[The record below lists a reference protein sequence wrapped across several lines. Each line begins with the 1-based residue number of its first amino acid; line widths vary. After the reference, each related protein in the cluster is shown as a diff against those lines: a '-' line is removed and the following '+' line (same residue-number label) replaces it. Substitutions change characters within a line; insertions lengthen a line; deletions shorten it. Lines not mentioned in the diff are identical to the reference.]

1 MAIEVIGVK
10 EIIFTPE
17 NNFFKRGYYSFGYL
31 PMLLVLDEYESREY
45 YMTCFLIK
53 NALDEVLGNENLPT
67 RYGVEALEAT
77 KKDFEQRG
85 WKDQFENYLQ
95 NVPNYAVE
103 CRRFIQVNYPTFK
116 Y

>member
-1 MAIEVIGVK
+1 MAIEVIGAK
-10 EIIFTPE
+10 GAIFTPE
-17 NNFFKRGYYSFGYL
+17 NNIFKRGYYSFGYL

-85 WKDQFENYLQ
+85 WSDKLDAYLN
-95 NVPNYAVE
+95 NVPMYTVE
-103 CRRFIQVNYPTFK
+103 LKKYIEKNFITYK